1 MEDDASLY
9 QGNLHR
15 QMEDLWHFG
24 CLFLAEFYPPLVD
37 GCWMGQSAQNPS
49 SSFWNSP
56 SPPPYT
62 PLPLSGHVT
71 LMLGQPSPAKRRNSI
86 QSTRVDSYPGPP
98 VGQEQE
104 TEAAPGSI
112 LESSLR
118 RERRE
123 SGTSRRHSREVG
135 EGEIDL
141 AAAAGQPSADL
152 SSTLL
157 PDSTRTAD
165 YAAAEQE
172 ATVEQSSFPANQP
185 VRLDVLSSSFPSAR
199 PPSPFPRSRSLSFQ
213 LPPLRTIQHPREP
226 QPLPPPELSSQ
237 QQLPFRLP
245 PLSPLDSSE
254 THGSRKRARQRS
266 HSCHLQTSTLL
277 TSLQEQSVAVIQ

>member
-1 MEDDASLY
+1 
-9 QGNLHR
+9 
-15 QMEDLWHFG
+15 
-24 CLFLAEFYPPLVD
+24 
-37 GCWMGQSAQNPS
+37 MGQSAQDPS
-49 SSFWNSP
+49 SSFCTSP

-71 LMLGQPSPAKRRNSI
+71 LMLGQGPSPAKRRNSI

-98 VGQEQE
+98 VEQE
-104 TEAAPGSI
+104 ASQQGTEAAPGSI

-123 SGTSRRHSREVG
+123 SGTSRRHSREVV

-141 AAAAGQPSADL
+141 AAAAEVSRQPSADL

-157 PDSTRTAD
+157 LDSTRTAY

-172 ATVEQSSFPANQP
+172 ATVEQSSFPADQP
-185 VRLDVLSSSFPSAR
+185 LRPPRLDVLSSSFPSAR

-226 QPLPPPELSSQ
+226 QPLPPPEQSSQ

-245 PLSPLDSSE
+245 PLTELSPLDSSE

-277 TSLQEQSVAVIQ
+277 TSLQDQSVAAIQ